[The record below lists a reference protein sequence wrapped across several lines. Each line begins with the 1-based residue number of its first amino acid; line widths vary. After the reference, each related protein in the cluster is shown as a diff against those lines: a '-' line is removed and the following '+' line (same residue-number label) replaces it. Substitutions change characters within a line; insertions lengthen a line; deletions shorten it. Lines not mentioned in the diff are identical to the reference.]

1 MADPVKQVDPPV
13 TVPPLISIASG
24 EQQFSQAWTEHNQ
37 NIADQVNKLLVNM
50 GITDGSD
57 AAAGQVGEYLTA
69 SGAGVGLANNVLVT
83 VATLNLTAGDWDV
96 SGGVTF
102 HLTGVTATAYGAG
115 IDALG
120 QLIVGNATTT
130 ASGLWLLSAGAPVR
144 RNVTAA
150 TAVNL
155 VARAGFSAGTI
166 AADGVVQAR
175 RVR

>member
-1 MADPVKQVDPPV
+1 MAVI
-13 TVPPLISIASG
+13 VPAVPLDDKPHDDRGWPSD
-24 EQQFSQAWTEHNQ
+24 AWAKYFVEKDDALAKVHQ
-37 NIADQVNKLLVNM
+37 GV
-50 GITDGSD
+50 TDGSEAD
-57 AAAGQVGEYLTA
+57 AGDVGEYLTA
-69 SGAGVGLANNVLVT
+69 SAAGVPLANNVLVT

-115 IDALG
+115 IDVLG
-120 QLIVGNATTT
+120 QLIVGNAMTT

-150 TAVNL
+150 TTVNL
-155 VARAGFSAGTI
+155 VARAGFTAGTV
-166 AADGVVQAR
+166 AADGMIAAR